1 MGTITVRAI
10 GIRVTAVVHRATND
24 SLNIARSANAKIQQ
38 RKRPVALAEAPVEQ
52 NNISGTS
59 DATMKIITV
68 DVDGTMAI
76 VVALRVTNDSSTI
89 AQPGNVWIP
98 RRRRRQRKSAALIP
112 VKHQS
117 GKATNV
123 VTMGITIIVA
133 TGTAVTVAGLAVT
146 RTSSVIVR
154 NVIAKTPRSKR
165 ASVLR
170 QTNVVRPSSM
180 AMAVVTTKTT
190 AATGTMVTA
199 AGRIMTNFNF
209 RTAKPASV

>member
-1 MGTITVRAI
+1 
-10 GIRVTAVVHRATND
+10 VTAVVQRATND
-24 SLNIARSANAKIQQ
+24 SLNTARSANAKIQQ
-38 RKRPVALAEAPVEQ
+38 RKRPVALAEAPVAQ

-76 VVALRVTNDSSTI
+76 VVALRATNDSSTI
-89 AQPGNVWIP
+89 AKPVNVWTR

-112 VKHQS
+112 VKNQS

-133 TGTAVTVAGLAVT
+133 TGTAVTVAGLAVI

-154 NVIAKTPRSKR
+154 NVVAETPRSKR

-170 QTNVVRPSSM
+170 QTNVVCPSSM

-190 AATGTMVTA
+190 TAAATGTMVTA
-199 AGRIMTNFNF
+199 AGRIMTNFNL